1 MHGQDRSPPSPTH
14 DSATADV
21 GNRGDASPAGTPA
34 GLGPA
39 TFTASNA
46 LHHPGEVTRLLA
58 VVGGDSPDARDRLL
72 DVVYEEL
79 HRLADRR
86 LSGDPAHWIV
96 RTTSMV
102 HEAYLRLVGSA
113 EVEWKSRAH
122 FFGAAAEAMRR
133 ILVERIRAARSLK
146 RGGGKTFE
154 TLDEADV
161 PAPTAHAAIQHG
173 AGVDIIALHDA
184 LQRLER
190 MDARKAEVVKLR
202 FFAGLDMRQAALALE
217 VSERTVQREWEAA
230 RIWLFREMNRA

>member
-1 MHGQDRSPPSPTH
+1 MHGASRSPISAQSSALPTAPTAPVAGPGGAAKAPP
-14 DSATADV
+14 DAAVAT
-21 GNRGDASPAGTPA
+21 
-34 GLGPA
+34 
-39 TFTASNA
+39 SNA

-58 VVGGDSPDARDRLL
+58 VIGGDSPEARQRLL

-86 LSGDPAHWIV
+86 LNGDPAHWIV

-102 HEAYLRLVGSA
+102 HEAYMRLVGSA
-113 EVEWKSRAH
+113 EVHWNSRAH

-146 RGGGKTFE
+146 RGGGHEFVA
-154 TLDEADV
+154 LDEANIAA
-161 PAPTAHAAIQHG
+161 PAVNGEAHAL
-173 AGVDIIALHDA
+173 DILALNLA
-184 LQRLER
+184 LERLEQL
-190 MDARKAEVVKLR
+190 DARKAEVVKLR
-202 FFAGLDMRQAALALE
+202 FFAGLDMQQAALALD